1 MAISSSSRADNSQTK
16 TFRLFLFATLV
27 LASIGAFLSPASAQD
42 PNSIGDLGAC
52 TLKNHIYTCDAA
64 SFQKTLTSAT
74 TVSFETHNSDGIA
87 RNTLKDLVENKLH
100 KTVVPYGS
108 PADLVFLLMPIDQG
122 GQVEEM
128 SSLRDVGTLRVYST
142 TPEGR
147 AAHLLWAETYSA
159 DPTGHDL
166 PWPIIAHGVV
176 TKFDKRFQIK

>member
-1 MAISSSSRADNSQTK
+1 MNSYRRAGNSRTGLAGV
-16 TFRLFLFATLV
+16 FLVVALAV
-27 LASIGAFLSPASAQD
+27 ASITADPSPARAQD

-52 TLKNHIYTCDAA
+52 TLKNHVYTCDAA
-64 SFQKTLTSAT
+64 SFQKALSAAT

-108 PADLVFLLMPIDQG
+108 PADLVFLLMPIDQA
-122 GQVEEM
+122 GQVEEI
-128 SSLRDVGTLRVYST
+128 SSLRDLGTLRVYST

-176 TKFDKRFQIK
+176 SKFEKRFQIR

>member
-1 MAISSSSRADNSQTK
+1 MASSLSCRADNSQTK
-16 TFRLFLFATLV
+16 ISELFLVITLV
-27 LASIGAFLSPASAQD
+27 VASIGAFPSPASAQD

-52 TLKNHIYTCDAA
+52 TLKNHIYTCDEA

>member
-1 MAISSSSRADNSQTK
+1 MPNSSSFRADSSQTK
-16 TFRLFLFATLV
+16 MFRLFLFVTLV
-27 LASIGAFLSPASAQD
+27 LAPIGACPSPAGAQD

-64 SFQKTLTSAT
+64 SFQKTLAAAT
-74 TVSFETHNSDGIA
+74 TISLETHNSDGIA
-87 RNTLKDLVENKLH
+87 RNALNDLVENKLH
-100 KTVVPYGS
+100 KNVVPYGS

-122 GQVEEM
+122 GQVLEM
-128 SSLRDVGTLRVYST
+128 SSLRDLGTLRVYST

-176 TKFDKRFQIK
+176 TKFEKRFQIK